1 MTDATSLLPA
11 LKIDLRISTDA
22 FDARLKEYLQNATA
36 AITREGAELTDS
48 AEDKM
53 LVVQYAAWTWRRRD
67 TGEAMP
73 RMIRWALNNRIFGQ
87 HMEGA

>member
-1 MTDATSLLPA
+1 MTDPTALLGA
-11 LKIDLRISTDA
+11 LKIDLRLSTDA
-22 FDARLKEYLQNATA
+22 YDERLKAYLENAA
-36 AITREGAELTDS
+36 EAITREGATLTDS
-48 AEDKM
+48 AEDQM

-73 RMIRWALNNRIFGQ
+73 RMIRWALNNRIFSQ

>member
-1 MTDATSLLPA
+1 MTDPTTLLGA
-11 LKIDLRISTDA
+11 LKIDLRLSTDA
-22 FDARLKEYLQNATA
+22 YDERLEAYLENAA
-36 AITREGAELTDS
+36 EAITREGVELTDS
-48 AEDKM
+48 AEDQM

-73 RMIRWALNNRIFGQ
+73 RMIRWALNNRIFSQ

>member
-1 MTDATSLLPA
+1 MTDPTTLLGA
-11 LKIDLRISTDA
+11 LKIDLRLSTDA
-22 FDARLKEYLQNATA
+22 YDERLKAYLENAVE
-36 AITREGAELTDS
+36 AITREGAALTDS
-48 AEDKM
+48 AEDQM

-73 RMIRWALNNRIFGQ
+73 RMIRWALNDRIFSQ

>member
-1 MTDATSLLPA
+1 MTDVTALLPA
-11 LKIDLRISTDA
+11 LKVDLRLSTNAYDE
-22 FDARLKEYLQNATA
+22 RLTAYLQNAVA

-48 AEDKM
+48 AEDQM

-73 RMIRWALNNRIFGQ
+73 RMIRWALNNRIFSQ
-87 HMEGA
+87 HMEGT

>member
-1 MTDATSLLPA
+1 MTDPTALLGA
-11 LKIDLRISTDA
+11 LKIDLRLSTDA
-22 FDARLKEYLQNATA
+22 YDERLKAYLENAA
-36 AITREGAELTDS
+36 EAITREGATLTDA
-48 AEDKM
+48 AEDQM

-73 RMIRWALNNRIFGQ
+73 RMIRWALNNRIFSQ

>member
-1 MTDATSLLPA
+1 MTDATSLLSA

-22 FDARLKEYLQNATA
+22 YDGRLKEYLANAA
-36 AITREGAELTDS
+36 EAIAREGAELSDS
-48 AEDKM
+48 AEDQM

-73 RMIRWALNNRIFGQ
+73 RMIRWALNNRIFSQ
-87 HMEGA
+87 HMEET